1 LLFARQRHGNITGR
15 DTTVARLVVAAVLVV
30 AVVAA
35 ADAVRRS
42 VTEQVVERLP
52 QRPAQQLLLRGDAA
66 GFNAVGAFTRTS
78 VVRAGREVLT
88 AAQVDAAFPG
98 PFPDEPF
105 DIAHVAVAPD
115 GMLVLAVYK
124 FPYHEPAQAGIELWR
139 GNELVGAFPVPDGS
153 FAAGL
158 GFSAD
163 GELVAMYSP
172 QRQATLYDRTGRRA
186 G

>member
-1 LLFARQRHGNITGR
+1 MG
-15 DTTVARLVVAAVLVV
+15 RLVVAAVLVV

-42 VTEQVVERLP
+42 VGEQVVERLP
-52 QRPAQQLLLRGDAA
+52 DRPAPQLLLRGDAH
-66 GFNAVGAFTRTS
+66 GFTAVGPFTRTS
-78 VVRAGREVLT
+78 VVRDGKEVLS

-105 DIAHVAVAPD
+105 DIAHVAVSPD
-115 GMLVLAVYK
+115 GTLVLAVYK

-139 GNELVGAFPVPDGS
+139 GSEFVGAFPVPDGS

-163 GELVAMYSP
+163 GELVGMYSP
-172 QRQATLYDRTGRRA
+172 ERQATLYDRSGRRV

>member
-1 LLFARQRHGNITGR
+1 LLFARQSHGNITGR
-15 DTTVARLVVAAVLVV
+15 DTVTRLVVAAVLVV
-30 AVVAA
+30 AVVGA

-42 VTEQVVERLP
+42 VSEQVVERP
-52 QRPAQQLLLRGDAA
+52 PERPTPLLLLRGDAE
-66 GFNAVGAFTRTS
+66 GFSAVGPFTRTS
-78 VVRAGREVLT
+78 VVREGREVLT
-88 AAQVDAAFPG
+88 AAQVDAAFPA
-98 PFPDEPF
+98 PFPGEPF

-115 GMLVLAVYK
+115 GTLVLAVYK
-124 FPYHEPAQAGIELWR
+124 FPYHEPARAAIELWR

-163 GELVAMYSP
+163 GELVGMYSP
-172 QRQATLYDRTGRRA
+172 ERQATLYDRAGRRA